1 MKIPATYRRWLYRSA
16 VAFFP
21 VAVFYGL
28 VDVAAAP
35 LWLAAILAALN
46 VQDDEQ

>member
-1 MKIPATYRRWLYRSA
+1 MIPAAYRRWLYRAA

-28 VDVAAAP
+28 LDAAAAP
-35 LWLAAILAALN
+35 LWLAAILALLN
-46 VQDDEQ
+46 VQEDAE